1 MSHALRVDGLET
13 VQAALVRFP
22 GRMQQAMAG
31 AMEDVVSDLEAE
43 VHERTPTTFG
53 VLRNSL
59 LSVVQASPAGVLGV
73 VGSPLE
79 YAPYVEL
86 GTKPHAVS
94 RLGKEALA
102 QWAVQKLGVS
112 EKAAMG
118 VAFCIA
124 RKIRREGTKGAF
136 MFRDSLAAIEPQI
149 LAQFEAAA
157 QGVLDGLAG

>member
-1 MSHALRVDGLET
+1 MSYALRVDGLAA
-13 VQAALVRFP
+13 VQAALARFP
-22 GRMQQAMAG
+22 GRMQQAMVATT
-31 AMEDVVSDLEAE
+31 EDVIDDLRAE

-59 LSVVQASPAGVLGV
+59 LGVVQASPAGVLGV

-94 RLGKEALA
+94 KLGREALA
-102 QWAVQKLGVS
+102 QWAIQKLGVS

-118 VAFCIA
+118 VAFLIA

-149 LAQFEAAA
+149 LAQFETAA
-157 QGVLDGLAG
+157 QGVLDGLAS